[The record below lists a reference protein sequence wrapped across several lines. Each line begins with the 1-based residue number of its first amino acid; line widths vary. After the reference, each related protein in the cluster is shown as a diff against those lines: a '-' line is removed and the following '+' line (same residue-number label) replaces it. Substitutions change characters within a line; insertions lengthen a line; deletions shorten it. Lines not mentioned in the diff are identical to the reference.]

1 MKIKQQHICKRYG
14 LSPATVS
21 LTLSGKRPVSWPL
34 AVKLSEDFP
43 AKTTQQWKDASPED
57 LRRAFAQ
64 LPTTKQ
70 GEAA

>member
-1 MKIKQQHICKRYG
+1 M
-14 LSPATVS
+14 
-21 LTLSGKRPVSWPL
+21 
-34 AVKLSEDFP
+34 SEDFP

>member
-1 MKIKQQHICKRYG
+1 MRQEKISKILEIHQ
-14 LSPATVS
+14 SEVS
-21 LTLSGKRPVSWPL
+21 RLLTGKRNVSWPL
-34 AVKLSEDFP
+34 AARLSEMFP
-43 AKTTQQWKDASPED
+43 GKTTQQWKDASPED